1 MRNPQQFFRRRQMTF
16 WAVAVLAVGALSWS
30 LFAQDAMPALGRVK
44 NFFVPDYYPPPNQN
58 QMKSLLRGAEAEPQA
73 DRSVLIK
80 DLSVETYRPDGTV
93 ELTIHS
99 PECSYNPAE
108 QSATSASHIEAR
120 SGDGRMLVEGEG
132 YFWQNADS
140 TFVISNRV
148 HTIVQAPLDKP
159 KQP

>member
-1 MRNPQQFFRRRQMTF
+1 MRDQKHFFRRHQISI
-16 WAVAVLAVGALSWS
+16 WSLAALVAGALSWS
-30 LFAQDAMPALGRVK
+30 LFAQETMPALGRVK

-58 QMKSLLRGAEAEPQA
+58 QMKSLLRGAEAQPQT

-80 DLSVETYRPDGTV
+80 ELSVETYRPDGTV

-108 QSATSASHIEAR
+108 QSAASASHIEAR
-120 SGDGRMLVEGEG
+120 SGDGRLLVEGEG

-148 HTIVQAPLDKP
+148 HTIVQPEKP
-159 KQP
+159 ILP